1 MDIQGRIGKQGR
13 GATRAGLLVAALV
26 ASLQAAPAEGT
37 RASTPAGAGETPS
50 VQEATAPAPWAGG
63 PLSLEAA
70 VRLALS
76 RNHVVRIEELGRP
89 LAKAGLTEAWG
100 AFDPKLSGSYGESL
114 AETPLTPFGAGAGV
128 RNFVG
133 ERVDSATLGVEGVLP
148 WGTGYRLGANTW
160 KLRNQGTSFTAADGT
175 TAWAGVSVTQP
186 LLRGFGPAAFA
197 RVRVARTNLALSE
210 WEFRSVLMSTV
221 TRTIAACAELEF
233 AEARVTIAR
242 RSLEMAKQL
251 RKENA
256 RREELGAMSE
266 YDVLSAEAR
275 VASREE
281 TLQQAERG
289 LVYAGNALLALVARS
304 GAEVGVGGAPRVAS
318 LALPGPLQG
327 TRAEDL
333 RDALAKRPDY
343 RQAELLRKRG
353 SLEKGEALNQLLPR
367 VDLIAS
373 YGRNALA
380 GDVAGARADLR
391 SREMES
397 WSTGVQM
404 SVPLGSFAERGRHR
418 AAGLRLRQA
427 ELRLEKLEQDIALE
441 IADVAA
447 RYESAHKRVSSAERA
462 RQLNQRAL
470 EAELKKLRAG
480 TGTTFNVLYQQD
492 QLNQA
497 ELTEA
502 YARADLIRAA
512 ADYDQATGR
521 TLETHGV
528 APLR

>member
-1 MDIQGRIGKQGR
+1 MDIHGRIGKQG
-13 GATRAGLLVAALV
+13 GGVARAARSALLVATLAGCLH
-26 ASLQAAPAEGT
+26 AAPAQAPREG
-37 RASTPAGAGETPS
+37 APVKEGEA
-50 VQEATAPAPWAGG
+50 VVPWADG
-63 PLSLEAA
+63 PLTLGAA

-89 LAKAGLTEAWG
+89 LAKAGVTEAWG
-100 AFDPKLSGSYGESL
+100 QFDPRLSGSYGESL
-114 AETPLTPFGAGAGV
+114 AETPLAPFGAGSGARG
-128 RNFVG
+128 FVG
-133 ERVDSATLGVEGVLP
+133 ERVDKTTLGLEGVLP
-148 WGTGYRLGANTW
+148 WGTGYRLGADTW
-160 KLRNQGTSFTAADGT
+160 KLRNQGTGFTSTDGT

-186 LLRGFGPAAFA
+186 LLRGFGPASFA
-197 RVRVARTNLALSE
+197 RVRVARTNLSLSE

-242 RSLEMAKQL
+242 RSLEMAQQL

-304 GAEVGVGGAPRVAS
+304 GAEVGAGGAPRVAA

-367 VDLIAS
+367 VDLVAS

-391 SREMES
+391 SREFES
-397 WSTGVQM
+397 WSTGVQV

-447 RYESAHKRVSSAERA
+447 RYDSAHKRVSSAERA

-528 APLR
+528 EPLR